1 MSEQIKVEENDIDSK
16 SKLFIGSFWNNVKS
30 IFTYEGLIQNAY
42 YLVMGFLLCI
52 VYIAN
57 SNKSISVIREI
68 NIKTKELKEVNWRY
82 KDIQSR
88 LMNQTSENQMSQRS
102 AQLGL
107 KPLEKPAFEIYKE
120 PKVKDTIK

>member
-1 MSEQIKVEENDIDSK
+1 MSDKAFEDGKFALK
-16 SKLFIGSFWNNVKS
+16 SKEYIGNFWINLKT

-42 YLVMGFLLCI
+42 YLVMIFLLCI
-52 VYIAN
+52 AYIAN
-57 SNKSISVIREI
+57 SNKSISIIREI
-68 NIKTKELKEVNWRY
+68 NTKSQELKEVNWRY

-88 LMNQTSENQMSQRS
+88 LMYQTSENQMADRS
-102 AQLGL
+102 ATLGL

>member
-1 MSEQIKVEENDIDSK
+1 MSDSK
-16 SKLFIGSFWNNVKS
+16 LDEHKIALKSKEYLAHFWTNLKT

-42 YLVMGFLLCI
+42 YLVMVFLLCI

-68 NIKTKELKEVNWRY
+68 NIKSQELKEVNWRY
-82 KDIQSR
+82 RDIQSR
-88 LMNQTSENQMSQRS
+88 LMYQTSENQMADRS